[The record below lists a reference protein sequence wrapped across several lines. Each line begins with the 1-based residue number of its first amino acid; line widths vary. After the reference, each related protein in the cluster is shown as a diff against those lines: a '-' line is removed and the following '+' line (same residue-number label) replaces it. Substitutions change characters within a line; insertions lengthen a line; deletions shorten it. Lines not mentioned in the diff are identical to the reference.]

1 MSTVRLAAGH
11 YYQTGR
17 TFMSSAEREDRDPRT
32 PLIRFAT
39 DGTPADTVWRHQPPP
54 SNAVTLQ
61 TSNLRINLDMP
72 EAFAPVFRWAV
83 LSDGRVV
90 VSDSANYVLHIVLP
104 DGTIERTIRR
114 DPPARAT
121 TEADREAER
130 ERVRG
135 QPGLRMSGG
144 QAVND
149 EEYRRQRIANMTF
162 ADVIPRITN
171 LAVDPKDRIWVGVS
185 VDEPGKTE
193 RIDVYDASG
202 RLLGEIRD
210 PAFFPDLVYGPDL
223 AVLLTKDE
231 FDVQQAVLMRV
242 VE

>member
-1 MSTVRLAAGH
+1 MTKSIAG
-11 YYQTGR
+11 
-17 TFMSSAEREDRDPRT
+17 SA
-32 PLIRFAT
+32 F
-39 DGTPADTVWRHQPPP
+39 
-54 SNAVTLQ
+54 
-61 TSNLRINLDMP
+61 
-72 EAFAPVFRWAV
+72 
-83 LSDGRVV
+83 
-90 VSDSANYVLHIVLP
+90 
-104 DGTIERTIRR
+104 
-114 DPPARAT
+114 
-121 TEADREAER
+121 
-130 ERVRG
+130 
-135 QPGLRMSGG
+135 
-144 QAVND
+144 
-149 EEYRRQRIANMTF
+149 ANMTF

-171 LAVDPKDRIWVGVS
+171 LAVDPKDRIRVGVS